1 MTLYPARLKHFWRV
15 EPEEDLSFEE
25 LLAEIS
31 ARLASLPA
39 DQVDRG
45 IEEALRLICDSAGI
59 DQSTIYLREIE
70 NPDTFVLSYVL
81 RDPALPPPPTIKFT
95 ATDNYPWCNQKLIAN
110 EIIYLP
116 DTQAAPEEAAVDKAS
131 WKKYNVVSALV
142 IPLSTGW
149 GRPLGFWGIDSTSE
163 RREWPERLQKRL
175 KIIAGVFAGT
185 IERTVSDRLLRES
198 ETRLQLAAETGGA
211 GFWTL
216 DMETGAIWATPK
228 LKELFGLK
236 PDDTIDI
243 TTFLAMV
250 HPADRKSVR
259 QKIQAMSQGKEI
271 NQEYRIVLPS
281 GTIRWV
287 MSRGSQR
294 GFAIDGRPLLMGI
307 TLDTTERHKSE
318 EALRTLGSRLI
329 EAQEKERKRIA
340 RELHD
345 DINQRIA
352 LITVSLGQSLSGDD
366 AEVRKAVHVECE
378 RLSTLGHDVQ
388 ALSHRLHSSKI
399 EYLGLA
405 SAARSLCREIAE
417 QHRVDIHFVEAG
429 IPRDL
434 SNQTSLCLFR
444 VLQEALHNAV
454 KYSGVGQI
462 AVELKSELQQVQLVV
477 RDRGLG
483 FDPQEAMKR
492 GGLGLI
498 SMRERLQAVGGD
510 LSIHSLPHEGTAV
523 KACAP
528 LTSDARQ
535 VEVIEAA
542 G

>member
-1 MTLYPARLKHFWRV
+1 MSLYPARLKHFWRV
-15 EPEEDLSFEE
+15 QPEEDLSFEE

-31 ARLASLPA
+31 ARLVSLPA
-39 DQVDRG
+39 NQVDHG

-59 DQSTIYLREIE
+59 GESTIYLREIE

-95 ATDNYPWCNQKLIAN
+95 ATDNFPWCNRKLIAN

-116 DTQAAPEEAAVDKAS
+116 DTQAAPEEAEVDKAS

-175 KIIAGVFAGT
+175 RIIAGVFAGT
-185 IERTVSDRLLRES
+185 IERAVSDRLLRES
-198 ETRLQLAAETGGA
+198 EARLQLAAEPGGA

-250 HPADRKSVR
+250 HPADRELVR
-259 QKIQAMSQGKEI
+259 QKIEAMNQGKEI
-271 NQEYRIVLPS
+271 NQEYRIVRSS
-281 GTIRWV
+281 GPIRWV

-294 GFAIDGRPLLMGI
+294 VFAIDGRPLLMGI

-318 EALRTLGSRLI
+318 EALRTLGGRLI

-366 AEVRKAVHVECE
+366 AEVRKAVHLECE

-405 SAARSLCREIAE
+405 SAARGLCREMAE
-417 QHRVDIHFVEAG
+417 QHRVEIHFVEAG

-434 SNQTSLCLFR
+434 SKETSLCLFR
-444 VLQEALHNAV
+444 VLQEAVHNAV
-454 KYSGVGQI
+454 KYSGVRQVT
-462 AVELKSELQQVQLVV
+462 VELKSEFQQIQLAV

-483 FDPQEAMKR
+483 FDPEEAIER

-498 SMRERLQAVGGD
+498 SMRERLQAVGGE
-510 LSIHSLPHEGTAV
+510 LSINSQPHEGTTV
-523 KACAP
+523 KACVP
-528 LTSDARQ
+528 LTCNARQ
-535 VEVIEAA
+535 VEGMEAA

>member
-1 MTLYPARLKHFWRV
+1 MTLYSARLRHFWCAQ
-15 EPEEDLSFEE
+15 PEEDLSFEE

-31 ARLASLPA
+31 ARLVSLPA
-39 DQVDRG
+39 DQVDHG

-59 DQSTIYLREIE
+59 DESTIYLREIE

-81 RDPALPPPPTIKFT
+81 RDPDLPPPPTIKFT
-95 ATDNYPWCNQKLIAN
+95 ATDNFPWCNQKLIAN

-175 KIIAGVFAGT
+175 RIIAGVFAGT
-185 IERTVSDRLLRES
+185 IERAVSDRRLRES
-198 ETRLQLAAETGGA
+198 EARLELAAETGGA

-243 TTFLAMV
+243 ATFLAMV
-250 HPADRKSVR
+250 QPADRESVR
-259 QKIQAMSQGKEI
+259 QKIEAMNQGKEI
-271 NQEYRIVLPS
+271 NQEYRIVLPN

-294 GFAIDGRPLLMGI
+294 VFAIDGRPLLMGI

-318 EALRTLGSRLI
+318 EALRTLGGRLI

-366 AEVRKAVHVECE
+366 AEVRKAVHLECE

-405 SAARSLCREIAE
+405 SAARGLCREMAE
-417 QHRVDIHFVEAG
+417 QHRVEIHFVEAG

-434 SNQTSLCLFR
+434 SSQTSICLFR
-444 VLQEALHNAV
+444 VLQEAVHNAV

-462 AVELKSELQQVQLVV
+462 TVELKSEFQQIQLVV
-477 RDRGLG
+477 RDRGRG
-483 FDPQEAMKR
+483 FDPEEAMER

-498 SMRERLQAVGGD
+498 SMRERLQAVGGE
-510 LSIHSLPHEGTAV
+510 LSINSQPHEGTTV
-523 KACAP
+523 KACVPVTCNA
-528 LTSDARQ
+528 TQ
-535 VEVIEAA
+535 VEVMEAA